1 MNIEEEIR
9 RLIPLVKETNQRLEK
24 LENEVAEGFGKV
36 NQRFEKFEEE
46 VAEGFGK
53 VDQRF
58 NGIEEYLE
66 LVDGKL
72 EGISVKV
79 EFLDEFREKVEG
91 R

>member
-1 MNIEEEIR
+1 MNIEEEIGK
-9 RLIPLVKETNQRLEK
+9 LIPLVKETNQRLEK
-24 LENEVAEGFGKV
+24 LENEVAERFDKV
-36 NQRFEKFEEE
+36 DQRFEKLEKG

-58 NGIEEYLE
+58 NGIEEHLE

-79 EFLDEFREKVEG
+79 EFLDDFREKVEG